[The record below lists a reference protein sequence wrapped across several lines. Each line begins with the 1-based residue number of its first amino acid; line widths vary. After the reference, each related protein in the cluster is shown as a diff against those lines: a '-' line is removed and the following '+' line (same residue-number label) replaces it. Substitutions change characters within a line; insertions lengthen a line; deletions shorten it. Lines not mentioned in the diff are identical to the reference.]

1 MICQTFLAP
10 DAVLSQQQQQKT
22 DSATNAD
29 TKSISS
35 NSSSS
40 SNKAAAASIDRSK
53 LICKITY
60 VALSKPIRLNFYI
73 YINID
78 VAQIYIFIFISDQ
91 AAKIY
96 LVENQLIFFI
106 YLFFCCLID
115 FLYH

>member
-60 VALSKPIRLNFYI
+60 VALSKPIRLISHNINFYI
-73 YINID
+73 YN
-78 VAQIYIFIFISDQ
+78 YI
-91 AAKIY
+91 
-96 LVENQLIFFI
+96 
-106 YLFFCCLID
+106 
-115 FLYH
+115 

>member
-10 DAVLSQQQQQKT
+10 DAVLSQQQQQQKT

-60 VALSKPIRLNFYI
+60 VALSKPIRLI
-73 YINID
+73 
-78 VAQIYIFIFISDQ
+78 
-91 AAKIY
+91 
-96 LVENQLIFFI
+96 
-106 YLFFCCLID
+106 
-115 FLYH
+115 FLYI